1 MSRIIAGV
9 TIPDG
14 PLARAASVAILSS
27 ESPILFRHSARVF
40 LFGALIGAHRA
51 LDFDAELLYIS
62 ALFHDVGLTDDFR
75 NSHRRFEVDGAHA
88 LRTFLKHRQ
97 VSQEQINE
105 AWLAVALHTTF
116 GIPAEMTALTTLLA
130 AGVETDLLGMHFDE
144 IGELDRLAVLQ
155 EYPRGAHFKEH
166 IIDAFAQGLAHRPAS
181 AFGSVSA
188 DVLERHD
195 PYYRRLNFCGLI
207 LGSNWRE

>member
-14 PLARAASVAILSS
+14 PLARAASAAILAS
-27 ESPILFRHSARVF
+27 EPPILFRHSVRVF
-40 LFGALIGAHRA
+40 LFGALIGTHRA
-51 LDFDAELLYIS
+51 LDFDPELLYVA
-62 ALFHDVGLTDDFR
+62 ALFHDVGLTDDYR
-75 NSHRRFEVDGAHA
+75 GSHRRFEVDGAHA
-88 LRTFLKHRQ
+88 LRVFLQHRQ

-116 GIPAEMTALTTLLA
+116 GIPAELTSLTALLS

-144 IGELDRLAVLQ
+144 IGETRRLAVLQ

-166 IIDAFAQGLAHRPAS
+166 IIDAFAQGLANRPAT
-181 AFGSVSA
+181 AFGSVNA
-188 DVLERHD
+188 DVLERND
-195 PYYRRLNFCGLI
+195 PNYRRLNFCGLI
-207 LGSNWRE
+207 LGSGWRE

>member
-14 PLARAASVAILSS
+14 PLARAASAAILAS
-27 ESPILFRHSARVF
+27 EPPILFRHSVRVF

-51 LDFDAELLYIS
+51 LDFDPELLYVA
-62 ALFHDVGLTDDFR
+62 ALFHDVGLTDDYR
-75 NSHRRFEVDGAHA
+75 GSHRRFEVDGAHA
-88 LRTFLKHRQ
+88 LRVFLKSRQ

-116 GIPAEMTALTTLLA
+116 GIPTELTSLTALLA

-144 IGELDRLAVLQ
+144 VGETRRLAVLQ

-166 IIDAFAQGLAHRPAS
+166 IIDAFAQGLANRPAT
-181 AFGSVSA
+181 AFGSVCA
-188 DVLERHD
+188 DVLERND
-195 PYYRRLNFCGLI
+195 PNFRRLNFCGLI
-207 LGSNWRE
+207 LGSGWRE

>member
-14 PLARAASVAILSS
+14 PLARAASAAVLAS
-27 ESPILFRHSARVF
+27 EPPILFRHSVRVF

-51 LDFDAELLYIS
+51 LDFDPELLYVA
-62 ALFHDVGLTDDFR
+62 ALFHDVGLTDDYR
-75 NSHRRFEVDGAHA
+75 GSHRRFEVDGAHA
-88 LRTFLKHRQ
+88 LRVFLQHRQ

-116 GIPAEMTALTTLLA
+116 GIPSELTTLTALLS

-144 IGELDRLAVLQ
+144 VGDTRRLAVLQ
-155 EYPRGAHFKEH
+155 EYPRGAHFKH
-166 IIDAFAQGLAHRPAS
+166 QIIDAFAQGLAYRPATT
-181 AFGSVSA
+181 FGSVSA
-188 DVLERHD
+188 DVLERND
-195 PYYRRLNFCGLI
+195 PNYRRLNFCGLI
-207 LGSNWRE
+207 LGSGWRE